1 MTKTYTNGEITVV
14 WKPDLC
20 QHSGICA
27 RGLGDV
33 FNPRR
38 KPWIELQHADSA
50 RIIAQVEQCPSG
62 ALSWLASPKP
72 SGEGGRNTPESTR

>member
-1 MTKTYTNGEITVV
+1 
-14 WKPDLC
+14 
-20 QHSGICA
+20 
-27 RGLGDV
+27 V